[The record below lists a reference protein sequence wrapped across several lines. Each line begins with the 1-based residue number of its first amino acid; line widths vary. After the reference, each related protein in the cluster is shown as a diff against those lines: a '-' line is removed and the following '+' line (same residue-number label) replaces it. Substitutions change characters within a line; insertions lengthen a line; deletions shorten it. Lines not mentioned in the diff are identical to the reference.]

1 MTTSI
6 PAKKSSP
13 DHSVGATAAEKAF
26 DRLYSQSWEL
36 TKLFPDYQFRF
47 SATLAV
53 VLGWILTS
61 KETQA
66 FIISHRSLSSYGTIL
81 LAATLVA
88 FHSRWVL
95 KHARQVQ
102 LCYAELAKAALD
114 LDSVSPALL
123 EGVRLVD
130 RFLPISYI
138 IINVILCTAICFVV
152 VSL

>member
-1 MTTSI
+1 MTM
-6 PAKKSSP
+6 PLPEKSSP
-13 DHSVGATAAEKAF
+13 DRSAGTDPAEKAF

-47 SATLAV
+47 STALAV

-61 KETQA
+61 KETQD
-66 FIISHRSLSSYGTIL
+66 FIIAHRSLSRYGTIL
-81 LAATLVA
+81 LVATLVA
-88 FHSRWVL
+88 LHSRWVL
-95 KHARQVQ
+95 RHAGQLQ
-102 LCYAELAKAALD
+102 LCYEELVKAARD
-114 LDSVSPALL
+114 LDSAPPALL

-138 IINVILCTAICFVV
+138 IINVILCAAICLVV